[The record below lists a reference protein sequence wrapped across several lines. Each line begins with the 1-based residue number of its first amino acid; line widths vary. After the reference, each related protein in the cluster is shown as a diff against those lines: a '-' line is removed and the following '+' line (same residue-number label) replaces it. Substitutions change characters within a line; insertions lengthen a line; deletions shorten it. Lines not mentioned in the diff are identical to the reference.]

1 MTRSES
7 GRFVRAVVD
16 VLSSANEKLFEKI
29 KDDDIMASALMELM
43 KPEVDKK
50 VKEERNMMAQIV
62 SALMAGKD
70 NDTIIKE
77 LNCTLDQT
85 TPMRTA
91 MGK

>member
-1 MTRSES
+1 MGT
-7 GRFVRAVVD
+7 VAD
-16 VLSSANEKLFEKI
+16 MLSSANEKLSEKI
-29 KDDDIMASALMELM
+29 KDDDIMASALMALMELMELM
-43 KPEVDKK
+43 KPEVDKN

-77 LNCTLDQT
+77 LNCTLDQI

>member
-1 MTRSES
+1 MGT
-7 GRFVRAVVD
+7 VAD
-16 VLSSANEKLFEKI
+16 MLSSANEKLSEKI

-77 LNCTLDQT
+77 LNCTLEQII
-85 TPMRTA
+85 PLRTV